1 MLSFLLRRI
10 LLLVPMLFGVSLV
23 TFIMIHLVPGD
34 PVTILMGT
42 SVNGAAGLQQARHEL
57 GLDLPLPVQYV
68 RYVGNA
74 LHGDLGTS
82 IRSGRPVLSEIGDRL
97 PATLAL
103 TLAAMAVAIVL
114 GVGIGTLAAATRSR
128 PLAGSVMLVSI
139 LGISLPTF
147 WLGLLLID
155 VFALKLRW
163 FPVLGDA
170 TIRTLILPAVT
181 LGLPAAAVLAR
192 VTRAGLVEV
201 LRLDYIRTARAKG
214 LRRSRVVLRHAL
226 RNGLI
231 VVLTIAGLQFG
242 GLLAGS
248 IIVESV
254 FSRPGLGSLV
264 VNAILGSDYPVIQG
278 VVLIFAVIY
287 VVINAALDILYGI
300 VNPLIRVN

>member
-1 MLSFLLRRI
+1 MLQFLIRR
-10 LLLVPMLFGVSLV
+10 LLLLIPMLLGVSLV
-23 TFIMIHLVPGD
+23 TFVMIHLVPGD
-34 PVTILMGT
+34 PVATLMGT
-42 SVNGAAGLQQARHEL
+42 AVNGAAGLQQERHEL
-57 GLDLPLPVQYV
+57 GLDQPLPVQYV
-68 RYVGNA
+68 RYAGHA

-103 TLAAMAVAIVL
+103 TLTAMAIAIVL
-114 GVGIGTLAAATRSR
+114 GVGIGTVAAATRSR
-128 PLAGSVMLVSI
+128 LLAGSAMMLSI

-155 VFALKLRW
+155 VFALNLRW
-163 FPVLGDA
+163 FPVLGN
-170 TIRTLILPAVT
+170 TTFRGLILPAIT

-192 VTRAGLVEV
+192 VTRGGLAEV
-201 LRLDYIRTARAKG
+201 LHQDYIRTARAKG
-214 LRRSRVVLRHAL
+214 LRRSRVVVRHAL

-231 VVLTIAGLQFG
+231 VVLTVAGLQFG

-264 VNAILGSDYPVIQG
+264 VSAILNSDYPVIQG

-300 VNPLIRVN
+300 VNPRIRVS

>member
-1 MLSFLLRRI
+1 MLQFLLRRI
-10 LLLVPMLFGVSLV
+10 LLLIPMLFGVSLV
-23 TFIMIHLVPGD
+23 AFTMIHLVPGD
-34 PVTILMGT
+34 PVVTLMGPA
-42 SVNGAAGLQQARHEL
+42 VNGAAGLQQQRHEL
-57 GLDLPLPVQYV
+57 GLDRPLPEQYLH
-68 RYVGNA
+68 YVGNV

-97 PATLAL
+97 PATLEL
-103 TLAAMAVAIVL
+103 TLAAMAISIII
-114 GVGIGTLAAATRSR
+114 GVGIGLVAAATRSHV
-128 PLAGSVMLVSI
+128 LAGSVMLLSI

-147 WLGLLLID
+147 WLGLLLIE
-155 VFALKLRW
+155 VFALNLRW
-163 FPVLGDA
+163 FPVLGN
-170 TIRTLILPAVT
+170 TSLNGLILPAVT

-192 VTRAGLVEV
+192 ITRAGMVEV
-201 LRLDYIRTARAKG
+201 LRQDYIRTARAKG
-214 LRRSRVVLRHAL
+214 VRRSRVVLGHAL

-264 VNAILGSDYPVIQG
+264 VNAILNSDYPVIQG

-287 VVINAALDILYGI
+287 VVINTLLDILYGI
-300 VNPLIRVN
+300 VNPRIQVT

>member
-1 MLSFLLRRI
+1 
-10 LLLVPMLFGVSLV
+10 MLFGVSLV

-34 PVTILMGT
+34 PVTTLMGT

-57 GLDLPLPVQYV
+57 GLDLPLPVQYF

-103 TLAAMAVAIVL
+103 TLAAMVVAIVL

-128 PLAGSVMLVSI
+128 LLAGSVMLLSI

-155 VFALKLRW
+155 AFALNLRW

-170 TIRTLILPAVT
+170 TLHTLILPAIT

-300 VNPLIRVN
+300 VNPLIRVA

>member
-1 MLSFLLRRI
+1 MLSFLVRRV
-10 LLLVPMLFGVSLV
+10 LLLIPMLFGVSLV

-34 PVTILMGT
+34 PVATLMGT

-57 GLDLPLPVQYV
+57 GLDLPLPVQYA
-68 RYVGNA
+68 RYVGNV

-103 TLAAMAVAIVL
+103 TLAAMAIAILL
-114 GVGIGTLAAATRSR
+114 GVGIGTVAAATRSR
-128 PLAGSVMLVSI
+128 LLAGSVMLLSI

-155 VFALKLRW
+155 VFALNLRW

-170 TIRTLILPAVT
+170 TLRTLILPAIT

-214 LRRSRVVLRHAL
+214 LRRGRVVLRHAL

-264 VNAILGSDYPVIQG
+264 VNAILNSDYPVIQG

-300 VNPLIRVN
+300 VNPLIRVS

>member
-1 MLSFLLRRI
+1 MLSFLLRRV

-34 PVTILMGT
+34 PVATLMGT
-42 SVNGAAGLQQARHEL
+42 NVNGAAGLQQARHEL
-57 GLDLPLPVQYV
+57 GLDLPLPVQYA
-68 RYVGNA
+68 RYVGDA

-128 PLAGSVMLVSI
+128 VLAGSVMLVSI

-155 VFALKLRW
+155 VFALNLRW
-163 FPVLGDA
+163 FPVLGDS
-170 TIRTLILPAVT
+170 TLHTLILPAIT

-201 LRLDYIRTARAKG
+201 LRRDYIRTARAKG
-214 LRRSRVVLRHAL
+214 LRRRRVVLRHAL

-278 VVLIFAVIY
+278 VVLVFAVIY

-300 VNPLIRVN
+300 VNPLIRVS

>member
-1 MLSFLLRRI
+1 MLPFLLRRI

-34 PVTILMGT
+34 PVSTLMGT
-42 SVNGAAGLQQARHEL
+42 NVNGAAGLQQARHEL
-57 GLDLPLPVQYV
+57 GLDLPLPVQYA

-128 PLAGSVMLVSI
+128 SLAGTVMLVSI

-155 VFALKLRW
+155 VFALNLRW
-163 FPVLGDA
+163 FPVLGDS
-170 TIRTLILPAVT
+170 TLRTLILPAVT

-201 LRLDYIRTARAKG
+201 LRRDYIRTARAKG
-214 LRRSRVVLRHAL
+214 LRRRRVVLRHAL

-278 VVLIFAVIY
+278 VVLVFAVIY

-300 VNPLIRVN
+300 VNPLIRVS

>member
-1 MLSFLLRRI
+1 MLQLLLRRI
-10 LLLVPMLFGVSLV
+10 LLLIPMLLGISLI
-23 TFIMIHLVPGD
+23 TFVMIHLVPGD
-34 PVTILMGT
+34 PVATMMGT
-42 SVNGAAGLQQARHEL
+42 SVSGSAGLQQQRHEL

-68 RYVGNA
+68 RFVGDA

-82 IRSGRPVLSEIGDRL
+82 IRSGRPVLSEVGDRL

-103 TLAAMAVAIVL
+103 TLAAMAIAVVL

-128 PLAGSVMLVSI
+128 ALAGSVMLVSI
-139 LGISLPTF
+139 LGISLPSF
-147 WLGLLLID
+147 WLGLLLLD
-155 VFALKLRW
+155 LFALNLRW
-163 FPVLGDA
+163 FPVLGN
-170 TIRTLILPAVT
+170 TTFRGLVLPAIT

-201 LRLDYIRTARAKG
+201 LRQDYIRTARAKG

-264 VNAILGSDYPVIQG
+264 VGAIVNSDYPVVQG

-287 VVINAALDILYGI
+287 VLINTALDVLYGV
-300 VNPLIRVN
+300 VNPRIRVA

>member
-1 MLSFLLRRI
+1 MLSFLVRRV
-10 LLLVPMLFGVSLV
+10 LLLIPMLFGVSLV

-34 PVTILMGT
+34 PVATLMGT

-57 GLDLPLPVQYV
+57 GLDLPLPVQYA
-68 RYVGNA
+68 RYVGNV

-103 TLAAMAVAIVL
+103 TLAAMAIAILL
-114 GVGIGTLAAATRSR
+114 GVGIGTVAAATRSR
-128 PLAGSVMLVSI
+128 LLAGSVMLLSI

-155 VFALKLRW
+155 VFALNLRW

-170 TIRTLILPAVT
+170 TLRTLILPAIT

-214 LRRSRVVLRHAL
+214 LRRRRVVLRHAL

-264 VNAILGSDYPVIQG
+264 VNAILNSDYPVIQG

-300 VNPLIRVN
+300 VNPLIRVS

>member
-1 MLSFLLRRI
+1 MLPFLLRRL

-34 PVTILMGT
+34 PVTTLMGT

-57 GLDLPLPVQYV
+57 GLDLPLPVQYF

-103 TLAAMAVAIVL
+103 TLAAMVVAIVL

-128 PLAGSVMLVSI
+128 LLAGSVMLLSI

-155 VFALKLRW
+155 AFALNLRW

-170 TIRTLILPAVT
+170 TLHTLILPAIT

-300 VNPLIRVN
+300 VNPLIRVA

>member
-1 MLSFLLRRI
+1 MLQLLLRRI
-10 LLLVPMLFGVSLV
+10 LLLIPMLLGISLI
-23 TFIMIHLVPGD
+23 TFVMIHLVPGD
-34 PVTILMGT
+34 PVATMMGT
-42 SVNGAAGLQQARHEL
+42 SVSGSAGLQQQRHEL

-68 RYVGNA
+68 RFVGDV

-82 IRSGRPVLSEIGDRL
+82 IRSSRPVLSEVGDRL

-103 TLAAMAVAIVL
+103 TLAAMAIAVVL

-128 PLAGSVMLVSI
+128 ALAGSVMLVSI
-139 LGISLPTF
+139 LGISLPSF
-147 WLGLLLID
+147 WLGLLLLD
-155 VFALKLRW
+155 LFALNLRW
-163 FPVLGDA
+163 FPVLGN
-170 TIRTLILPAVT
+170 TTFRGLVLPAIT

-201 LRLDYIRTARAKG
+201 LRQDYIRTARAKG

-264 VNAILGSDYPVIQG
+264 VGAIVNSDYPVVQG

-287 VVINAALDILYGI
+287 VLINTALDVLYGV
-300 VNPLIRVN
+300 VNPRIRVA